1 MPKASEVASLQPRQQ
16 KNFVK
21 ANLNKA
27 AFELKPKQQ
36 AAAEE
41 ETIAGKNK
49 NYGKVPSYI
58 NKYKNKRDEELK

>member
-1 MPKASEVASLQPRQQ
+1 MPRANEVASLQPRQQ

-27 AFELKPKQQ
+27 VFEMKPKQQ
-36 AAAEE
+36 AAADEQS
-41 ETIAGKNK
+41 IAGKNK

-58 NKYKNKRDEELK
+58 NKYKN

>member
-1 MPKASEVASLQPRQQ
+1 M
-16 KNFVK
+16 
-21 ANLNKA
+21 
-27 AFELKPKQQ
+27 KPKQQ

-58 NKYKNKRDEELK
+58 NKYKNKRDEEAK